1 MKNFV
6 AILITFVPFLL
17 VYVYIIYSVEP
28 NSGINWMHSLISAVV
43 LGLSYSIA
51 NRYRKSGKK

>member
-17 VYVYIIYSVEP
+17 FYMYIIYSKEP
-28 NSGINWMHSLISAVV
+28 NSGINWMHSLISALV
-43 LGLSYSIA
+43 LGLSYSLA
-51 NRYRKSGKK
+51 NVYRKSGKK